1 MLADGTNAANAIPLR
16 KRACHVLEQLI
27 DRKSARDQ
35 LLPVDELDGHFEIA
49 AVLFN
54 PERVHE
60 AS

>member
-1 MLADGTNAANAIPLR
+1 
-16 KRACHVLEQLI
+16 
-27 DRKSARDQ
+27 
-35 LLPVDELDGHFEIA
+35 VDELDGHFEIA